1 MRLVKRM
8 HYIKV
13 VEKCQTLSL
22 SGELVE
28 SSSILEQFFVHL
40 PTFSNDAVNTN
51 FQGQSPNSPIVVDSS
66 SESEEE
72 PRESPETSF
81 QTQNSR
87 NNTAENPLEILSDS
101 ENESEIEEITFA
113 NSKMPNGQLKKN
125 EKKNLGRR
133 ERSRESSETRKKSI
147 NDGLFENYKMKKPL
161 SKFRNNEI

>member
-13 VEKCQTLSL
+13 VEKCQALSL

-28 SSSILEQFFVHL
+28 SSSILEQFLVHF

-51 FQGQSPNSPIVVDSS
+51 FQGQSSNSPIVVDSS

-72 PRESPETSF
+72 SCERLETAF
-81 QTQNSR
+81 QNMNSR

-101 ENESEIEEITFA
+101 ENGSEIEEISFA
-113 NSKMPNGQLKKN
+113 SSKIPSGQLKNIGKN
-125 EKKNLGRR
+125 VLCRR
-133 ERSRESSETRKKSI
+133 ERSRESVETRKKSV
-147 NDGLFENYKMKKPL
+147 NDEPFEGFKMKKPL
-161 SKFRNNEI
+161 PRFRDNEI